1 MNVVTDL
8 RYFILKSVFKSKIM
22 KYILKTFVA
31 FCTLFLV
38 GCESVSNDDLN
49 PGISDQIL
57 EEIETQESLFGFLDQ
72 QKKGYWEG
80 SVKDGIVK
88 KYLQLGGEWNL
99 LEDSGRY
106 PLCSTN
112 GVFYPNGNDTS
123 PCLVRHKITFLDD
136 YYERYEDEITIFIY
150 FEFDIQSCHEL
161 SFYIFYYSILRLKL
175 GIILNFLI
183 EYFVYQISLQ
193 FFHFQNSYLT
203 MYNLNQFEQQELR

>member
-8 RYFILKSVFKSKIM
+8 RCFILKSVFKLKIM
-22 KYILKTFVA
+22 KYILKNFVVV
-31 FCTLFLV
+31 CTLFLV

-72 QKKGYWEG
+72 QNKGYWEG
-80 SVKDGIVK
+80 SVKDRIVK

-112 GVFYPNGNDTS
+112 GVFYPNGNDSS

-136 YYERYEDEITIFIY
+136 YYERYEDEIAIFIY
-150 FEFDIQSCHEL
+150 FEFDIQSCHEYVYNVPSL
-161 SFYIFYYSILRLKL
+161 YTFECLVEQPNEWLEIFMVYLRLNSDT
-175 GIILNFLI
+175 GEYELI
-183 EYFVYQISLQ
+183 KRLVCGAGYSCG
-193 FFHFQNSYLT
+193 
-203 MYNLNQFEQQELR
+203 